1 MCTED
6 AVAKVKRITMGA
18 NEGITELNNKKLCG
32 FCLVGVSVGFL
43 DLFWHGIRD
52 HRMKLFFADTFHSLL
67 IEPAFVFEH
76 VESTVHSFNLSFDI
90 FALTLEH
97 GTALRIGFLS
107 HGAPFDELADI
118 LDLHAGF
125 LETFDDTQSL
135 QLTVAEFADSGDTH
149 HIRKKPLLII
159 IAERRDRQTNISDTF
174 PIEYIIKNLLM
185 F

>member
-76 VESTVHSFNLSFDI
+76 IEGFIES
-90 FALTLEH
+90 
-97 GTALRIGFLS
+97 
-107 HGAPFDELADI
+107 
-118 LDLHAGF
+118 
-125 LETFDDTQSL
+125 
-135 QLTVAEFADSGDTH
+135 
-149 HIRKKPLLII
+149 
-159 IAERRDRQTNISDTF
+159 
-174 PIEYIIKNLLM
+174 
-185 F
+185 